1 MRKYSPTLMNDDSA
15 DIREYS
21 YVKIGTLAQ
30 LAEHRPFKA
39 NVVGSSPTRLTCLAR
54 SSIG

>member
-1 MRKYSPTLMNDDSA
+1 MPWRLTYPVK
-15 DIREYS
+15 
-21 YVKIGTLAQ
+21 YVKYMSEFVGPLAQ

-39 NVVGSSPTRLTCLAR
+39 GAVGSSPTRLICMAR